1 MVERELHR
9 VRRIE
14 RREGPGREAEAK
26 RQAEGRA
33 KGRGFYFA
41 AALPRGAASGAP
53 RKNSRPN
60 REAAL
65 QKALKKHVKPEEHT
79 TIPGSV

>member
-1 MVERELHR
+1 MRESYKAERMAQGAEKFG
-9 VRRIE
+9 I
-14 RREGPGREAEAK
+14 PGT
-26 RQAEGRA
+26 
-33 KGRGFYFA
+33 
-41 AALPRGAASGAP
+41 P